1 MARILYT
8 DDDPDRTSAVVTSLR
23 QRGFEVSKVDDE
35 SAVVAWAP
43 FADVVVL
50 DLDLPALNGYE
61 ACRRIRAACAVPV
74 IGTAEHD
81 SDLDRVLGLC
91 SGLSAFLPKP
101 FDARQLLQRV
111 HAASGRGGPRP
122 DEIVHGPLRVTP
134 QRREVR
140 VGERPVELTRK
151 EFDLLH
157 LLAAEP
163 GRVFTRREI
172 MYVVWNDEWAQ
183 SSRTIDTHVSSLRGK
198 LGLTSVIHTVRGVG
212 FRMGFAEQLRPFSAS
227 A

>member
-1 MARILYT
+1 MARILFT
-8 DDDPDRTSAVVTSLR
+8 DDDPDRTVRIVPSLR

-61 ACRRIRAACAVPV
+61 ACRRIRAACGVPI
-74 IGTAEHD
+74 IGTAKHD
-81 SDLDRVLGLC
+81 SDLERVLGLC

-101 FDARQLLQRV
+101 FDDRQLLQRI
-111 HAASGRGGPRP
+111 HAAVGRGGPRP
-122 DEIVHGPLRVTP
+122 DEIAYGPLRITP
-134 QRREVR
+134 QSREVR
-140 VGERPVELTRK
+140 VGERQVELTRK

-172 MYVVWNDEWAQ
+172 MYVVWNDEWAR

-198 LGLTSVIHTVRGVG
+198 LGMASVVHTVRGVG
-212 FRMGFAEQLRPFSAS
+212 FRIGLAEQLRSWSVSA
-227 A
+227 

>member
-1 MARILYT
+1 MARILCT
-8 DDDPDRTSAVVTSLR
+8 DGDPERVAAIAVTLR
-23 QRGFEVSKVDDE
+23 QQGHEVSKVDNE

-50 DLDLPALNGYE
+50 DLDVPALNGYE
-61 ACRRIRAACAVPV
+61 ACRRIRAGSAVPI
-74 IGTAEHD
+74 IGTAGHD

-101 FDARQLLQRV
+101 FDGRQLLQRI
-111 HAASGRGGPRP
+111 HAAVGRGGPRP
-122 DEIVHGPLRVTP
+122 DEIVHGPLRITP
-134 QRREVR
+134 QSREVR
-140 VGERPVELTRK
+140 VGEQQVELTRK

-172 MYVVWNDEWAQ
+172 MYVVWNDEWAR

-212 FRMGFAEQLRPFSAS
+212 FRIGLDERLRSWSAS